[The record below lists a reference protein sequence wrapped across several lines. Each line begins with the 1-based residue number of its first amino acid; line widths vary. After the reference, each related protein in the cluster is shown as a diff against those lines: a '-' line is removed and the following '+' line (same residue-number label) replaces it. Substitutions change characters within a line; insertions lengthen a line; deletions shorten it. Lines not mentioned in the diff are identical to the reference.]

1 MILDMILGD
10 PKWLIHPV
18 VIMGKYISKAE
29 NLFRRIFPA
38 TDRGEFAAGFL
49 LALTLILLTLGVT
62 LGPLLLLEA
71 FCPSAA
77 FILQVFWGWQA
88 LAVKGLIGAGKEVA
102 GCLDRGELDEARR
115 SVGKIVGR
123 DTERLDVSGVIRAC
137 VESLAENFSD
147 GIAAPLFYFI
157 IGGAPLALCYKAINT
172 MDSMTGYRNE
182 RYLHFGKVPA
192 RLDDAANFIPSRLA
206 ALFLVTASFFLGYDA
221 GGAVYIWKRD
231 RRKHDSPNS
240 AQTESAAAGAL
251 GIELGGGSFY
261 FGEYKEK
268 PVIGNGTK
276 KPDTGDIRRM
286 GRMVFLGSLISL
298 VVFCSV
304 RALIC
309 LYYKV

>member
-29 NLFRRIFPA
+29 NLLRRIFPA
-38 TDRGEFAAGFL
+38 TDKGESAAGSV
-49 LALTLILLTLGVT
+49 LALSLILLTLGVT

-71 FCPSAA
+71 LCPPAA

-88 LAVKGLIGAGKEVA
+88 LAVKGLISAGKEVA
-102 GCLDRGELDEARR
+102 GYLDRGDLNEARR

-123 DTERLDVSGVIRAC
+123 DTDRLDEGGVIRAC

-147 GIAAPLFYFI
+147 GVAAPLFYFI

-182 RYLHFGKVPA
+182 RYLHFGRTPA
-192 RLDDAANFIPSRLA
+192 RLDDAANLIPSRLA
-206 ALFLVTASFFLGYDA
+206 ALFIIMASFFLRYDA
-221 GGAVYIWKRD
+221 RGAVNIWKRD

-268 PVIGNGTK
+268 PVIGNGIK

-298 VVFCSV
+298 VVFCFA

-309 LYYKV
+309 LYFKV